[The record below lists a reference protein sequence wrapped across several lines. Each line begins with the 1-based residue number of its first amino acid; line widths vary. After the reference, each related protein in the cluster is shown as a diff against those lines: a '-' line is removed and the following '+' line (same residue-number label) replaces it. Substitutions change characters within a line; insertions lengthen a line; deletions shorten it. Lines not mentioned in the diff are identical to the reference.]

1 MKEVEKMKKDFYTI
15 KDISK
20 MFGFT
25 EHTIRYYCDMG
36 LLPVKRDKNNH
47 RIFDQES
54 LNWFEGIKCLRG
66 CGMSIESI
74 KEYSDLCLN
83 GNSNLEQRYEII
95 KKQQPLVQRQYEE
108 AKQRLD
114 YINHKLKDYEDMLS
128 GKIPDKS
135 NPSNWKK

>member
-1 MKEVEKMKKDFYTI
+1 MKKDFYTV
-15 KDISK
+15 KDISQ

-36 LLPVKRDKNNH
+36 LLPVKRDKNNR

-83 GNSNLEQRYEII
+83 GNSSLEQRYEII
-95 KKQQPLVQRQYEE
+95 KKQQPLVKQQYKE
-108 AKQRLD
+108 AKQRLN
-114 YINHKLKDYEDMLS
+114 YINHKIQDYEDMLS